1 VRKLPFL
8 ILLAAT
14 PSLGGCAASI
24 AASAL
29 GAAIQSGQ
37 SDTPAN
43 VQAGVDACYAR
54 ANALGRAKIIDVER
68 RSVSKI
74 TVWGSVENETGK
86 QSFECGY
93 SDKIT
98 GFKLRAVTPR

>member
-1 VRKLPFL
+1 MRNLFLPVFL
-8 ILLAAT
+8 ASTLA
-14 PSLGGCAASI
+14 LGGCAASI

-54 ANALGRAKIIDVER
+54 ANQLGRAKVIDVER
-68 RSVSKI
+68 RSISKI
-74 TVWGSVENETGK
+74 TVWGSVENESGK
-86 QSFECGY
+86 QSFECCY

-98 GFKLRAVTPR
+98 GFTIRAVKPR

>member
-1 VRKLPFL
+1 MRNLLLPIFL
-8 ILLAAT
+8 VSTLA
-14 PSLGGCAASI
+14 LGGCAASI

-37 SDTPAN
+37 SDTPAD

-54 ANALGRAKIIDVER
+54 ANQLGRSKIIDVER
-68 RSVSKI
+68 RSTSKI
-74 TVWGSVENETGK
+74 TVWGSVENDLGK

-98 GFKLRAVTPR
+98 GFTLRAVTPR